1 VDGLVVLLAASVG
14 LLLLLATTNAAS
26 LLLTRVRSR
35 RRELAVRVALGAS
48 RARVVGHLAAES
60 ALLALAGGLVGIL
73 LAWGLAAVMPLVA
86 GSYIPRLDEV
96 SLGGRTLAFTALLAA
111 SSWLLFG
118 LASSLRGSPDAGLSG
133 LKDGGR
139 SATEG
144 APTQRLQRL
153 LVAAQIA
160 VAVPLLAASG
170 LIATSMRNLQ
180 RAEPGFEVDGLL
192 TFRVSLAGARYPDA
206 EMRRGLWWD
215 AEERVASL
223 PGVLS
228 VGVSDSR
235 PPIEA
240 YNYNNFDLEDRPAP
254 VGENQPLACWISADA
269 GYLET
274 LGVALLEGR
283 SLTRDD
289 ESPDA
294 PPVIVVD
301 ETWARRHFPGES
313 AVGRRLREGGATSG
327 PWTTVVGVVGD
338 VTYAGFGGDTGG
350 TVYAPWT
357 DLTQAFVVVRA
368 AGDPAA
374 LLASLRQ
381 ELRALEPTAPI
392 TDVATGGALISS
404 SLAEPRHLT
413 VLLIAFSA
421 LALCLAV
428 IGVYGATAHAVQ
440 SRRGDIAVR
449 LALGGTPRRVLG
461 MVVRSTMR
469 SSLAGMLA
477 GALAA
482 RAFTPLLGGVV
493 YRVDPRDPAT
503 LVAVVTLLA
512 MVSLAACSLPAWRA
526 VRLDPGATLRQE

>member
-1 VDGLVVLLAASVG
+1 
-14 LLLLLATTNAAS
+14 
-26 LLLTRVRSR
+26 
-35 RRELAVRVALGAS
+35 
-48 RARVVGHLAAES
+48 
-60 ALLALAGGLVGIL
+60 
-73 LAWGLAAVMPLVA
+73 
-86 GSYIPRLDEV
+86 
-96 SLGGRTLAFTALLAA
+96 
-111 SSWLLFG
+111 
-118 LASSLRGSPDAGLSG
+118 
-133 LKDGGR
+133 
-139 SATEG
+139 
-144 APTQRLQRL
+144 
-153 LVAAQIA
+153 
-160 VAVPLLAASG
+160 
-170 LIATSMRNLQ
+170 
-180 RAEPGFEVDGLL
+180 
-192 TFRVSLAGARYPDA
+192 
-206 EMRRGLWWD
+206 
-215 AEERVASL
+215 
-223 PGVLS
+223 
-228 VGVSDSR
+228 
-235 PPIEA
+235 
-240 YNYNNFDLEDRPAP
+240 
-254 VGENQPLACWISADA
+254 
-269 GYLET
+269 
-274 LGVALLEGR
+274 
-283 SLTRDD
+283 
-289 ESPDA
+289 
-294 PPVIVVD
+294 
-301 ETWARRHFPGES
+301 
-313 AVGRRLREGGATSG
+313 
-327 PWTTVVGVVGD
+327 VVGVVGD